1 MLSSRRQGREA
12 ALQVLYLT
20 DVCRM
25 ALEDLP
31 EAEKIFSKP
40 VPEHEPTY
48 RQQKERIL
56 QNMAR
61 LKRLRLEKEKAERE
75 Q

>member
-1 MLSSRRQGREA
+1 MSDPVE
-12 ALQVLYLT
+12 
-20 DVCRM
+20 
-25 ALEDLP
+25 
-31 EAEKIFSKP
+31 EAENIFSKP
-40 VPEHEPTY
+40 VPEHEPTC
-48 RQQKERIL
+48 RQQQERIL